1 MMKCE
6 ISCRIMNWKLKFQ
19 IPSLTS
25 LIECQISFL
34 LICIWCTQLF
44 SDAKLIFSSW
54 IPPTSPQKTWILR
67 YVTAI
72 SCNCFTNSVWV
83 YSVLLY
89 NSNIISVSK
98 FWSVHISERVN
109 QNISIS
115 MIFKKVVFFYI
126 QRWMFFFGWK
136 NRFFVH
142 YEKNAVMKNNIGQM
156 TTTIISFSWNFPRR
170 NCTISLCK
178 KR

>member
-115 MIFKKVVFFYI
+115 MIFKKVVFFLYSKMNVLF
-126 QRWMFFFGWK
+126 WMKEPIFCTLWK
-136 NRFFVH
+136 KCRN
-142 YEKNAVMKNNIGQM
+142 EK
-156 TTTIISFSWNFPRR
+156 
-170 NCTISLCK
+170 
-178 KR
+178 